1 MGIAFLKSYFVNVLA
16 KKEFQLPNNTAL
28 MVEAWVLK
36 IFNIRYVWRSIFV
49 SLEKVF
55 HFEKLSGYSN
65 SFIYILRKIKMEN
78 SLKIFLGIFF
88 RCLHC
93 SNGTKRRLDVA
104 VIPIEFFAP
113 KNSCKISASL
123 IYFQLPFQFNFGRT
137 FYNKTAFFE
146 ILLISFISQIE
157 TMFRLKFYFFRW
169 NGVIF
174 SAKI

>member
-65 SFIYILRKIKMEN
+65 SFIYILRKIDIEKC
-78 SLKIFLGIFF
+78 LKIFLDIFF
-88 RCLHC
+88 QRSHC
-93 SNGTKRRLDVA
+93 SNGTKRRLDAA
-104 VIPIEFFAP
+104 VILIEFCTP
-113 KNSCKISASL
+113 RIYCKTSASL
-123 IYFQLPFQFNFGRT
+123 ICFQLSFQFNFGRP
-137 FYNKTAFFE
+137 FYNDNDIF
-146 ILLISFISQIE
+146 
-157 TMFRLKFYFFRW
+157 LKFHWFPLSKER
-169 NGVIF
+169 
-174 SAKI
+174 SSCQR